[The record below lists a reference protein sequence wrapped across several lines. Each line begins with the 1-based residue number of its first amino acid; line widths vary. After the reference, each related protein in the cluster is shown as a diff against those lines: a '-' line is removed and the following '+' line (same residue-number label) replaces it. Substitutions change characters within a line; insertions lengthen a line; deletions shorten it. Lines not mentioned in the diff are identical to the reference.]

1 MSTKYFFVAPTSCF
15 CRHEIPFL
23 CNINFSLLTW
33 NTFSS
38 NISLFLPAQDYFL
51 CNVKLFVWAQNCFS
65 CDATFLFWT
74 SFRMLC
80 HGDVF
85 LFSRSI
91 KNIITCQKKNKKHHF
106 VTEEKIN
113 FVFCASQFF
122 YIFGFYNAHWQ
133 HVDILCSGP
142 RNKET
147 FKPSLT
153 HLPVWYTEAVFK
165 GYF

>member
-1 MSTKYFFVAPTSCF
+1 
-15 CRHEIPFL
+15 
-23 CNINFSLLTW
+23 
-33 NTFSS
+33 
-38 NISLFLPAQDYFL
+38 
-51 CNVKLFVWAQNCFS
+51 
-65 CDATFLFWT
+65 
-74 SFRMLC
+74 MLC
-80 HGDVF
+80 HGDIF

-147 FKPSLT
+147 FNPSLT
-153 HLPVWYTEAVFK
+153 HLPV
-165 GYF
+165 